1 MNAPRHHGTS
11 LAGRMAEDL
20 LRAWICGDAVRV
32 HTELERSISVPVE
45 ACDAGEGERRRLI
58 KAVAGRMRNCPD
70 LLESQSQ
77 SPELKLCVCLLGR
90 LVSPWP
96 ERAAD

>member
-1 MNAPRHHGTS
+1 MS

-20 LRAWICGDAVRV
+20 LIAWISGDAVRV

-45 ACDAGEGERRRLI
+45 ACDAGEEERRRLI
-58 KAVAGRMRNCPD
+58 KVVAGRMRNCPD
-70 LLESQSQ
+70 LLESHSQ
-77 SPELKLCVCLLGR
+77 SAELKLCVCLLGR

-96 ERAAD
+96 DRQTRAAD